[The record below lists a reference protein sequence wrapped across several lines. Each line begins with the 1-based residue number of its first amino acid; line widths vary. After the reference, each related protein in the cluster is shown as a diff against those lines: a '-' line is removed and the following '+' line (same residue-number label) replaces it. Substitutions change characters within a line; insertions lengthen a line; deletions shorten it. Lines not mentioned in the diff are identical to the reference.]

1 MGNNEDL
8 PQAPGAP
15 ETEGAANPSE
25 VVDHPEGATPSSP
38 GYEATRQQV
47 DAARGEVEQTTGADD
62 QQDAGDAAP
71 GSTDNGPDGASDQGS
86 VS

>member
-1 MGNNEDL
+1 MGNSEEH

-25 VVDHPEGATPSSP
+25 VVDHPKGATPSTP

-47 DAARGEVEQTTGADD
+47 DAAREPDEGSEET
-62 QQDAGDAAP
+62 P
-71 GSTDNGPDGASDQGS
+71 GTDVDGSDPQEASDSGS
-86 VS
+86 AS